1 MDEAGSQGGREGGA
15 PSQAAI
21 RHWGYMYWTAE
32 AVAVHVAV
40 VVVSVG
46 GARSSWDGVLLL
58 LLLLDGIRR
67 LTWEAANE
75 ESHAQEH
82 SRCRGCVNLTE
93 TYPRGHA
100 TAAAAAATTAAAARI
115 TLPPLVRRAPVLFLF
130 LLRFHAQLIEFLF
143 IEQLAC

>member
-46 GARSSWDGVLLL
+46 GARSSWGGVLL

>member
-1 MDEAGSQGGREGGA
+1 
-15 PSQAAI
+15 
-21 RHWGYMYWTAE
+21 MYWTAE
-32 AVAVHVAV
+32 AVAVHVDV

-46 GARSSWDGVLLL
+46 GARSSWGGVL

-82 SRCRGCVNLTE
+82 SRCRGCVNLTD

-100 TAAAAAATTAAAARI
+100 TAAAAAATAAAAARI

-130 LLRFHAQLIEFLF
+130 LF